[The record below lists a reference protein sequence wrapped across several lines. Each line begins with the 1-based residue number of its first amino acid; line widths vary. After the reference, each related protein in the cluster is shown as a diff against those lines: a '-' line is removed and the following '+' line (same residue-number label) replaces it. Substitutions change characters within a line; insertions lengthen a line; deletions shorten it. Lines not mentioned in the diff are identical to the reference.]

1 MESTLLDL
9 LSIETA
15 CWTPHLET
23 AGDVCVSEAH
33 AGRKVGF
40 VFLESDNPDN
50 ELSRL
55 ARLFGAGHWR
65 KVETLK
71 SILAGQGVAQ
81 PAQPELSS
89 SQLRDTS
96 EFARQRIDSIAELKT
111 LHYKGAALGMGAA
124 SSLISRTR
132 DSEPSLTVWRRL
144 LVRYLEAAAQTF
156 EQARFLMTR
165 YRPASI
171 LIYNGRFACNKAI
184 AEAARLL
191 NIECT
196 YHERG
201 ATIDRYEIYEKPV
214 HDLASVHKHI
224 LEAWDRAG
232 EDRTQ
237 IGRSFFER
245 RRKGDGIGWISYTG
259 TQRAGTL
266 PPRMHR
272 RRLVYFS
279 SSEDEYAAVGDLVKH
294 RLFASQRH
302 AVEFLVDWIGRQA
315 DTELVV
321 RVHPH
326 LRRKSDKD
334 RAWWHSLH
342 GPNVILVRAEDP
354 TDSYALALSADLV
367 LTYGSTM
374 GVEATFMGKPVVL
387 LADSAYQGQD
397 CAHEPGSQLEL
408 LHMLGNRDLPAKPV
422 AHCLPYGYYHLTHG
436 RRFRYFEPTSIFN
449 GKFMGVELSTDP
461 DTLRR
466 FKASVLG
473 KALTQ
478 VRTSLRD
485 AYHSLL
491 ANSP

>member
-1 MESTLLDL
+1 MLLDL

-23 AGDVCVSEAH
+23 AGDVCVSETH

-55 ARLFGAGHWR
+55 SRLFGAGHWR
-65 KVETLK
+65 KVEALK
-71 SILAGQGVAQ
+71 SKLAGQGVAL
-81 PAQPELSS
+81 PDQPELSPS
-89 SQLRDTS
+89 LLRETS
-96 EFARQRIDSIAELKT
+96 TFARQRVDSIAELKT

-132 DSEPSLTVWRRL
+132 DSEPSLTQWRRT
-144 LVRYLEAAAQTF
+144 LVRYLQAAALTF
-156 EQARFLMTR
+156 EQSRMLVTQ

-184 AEAARLL
+184 AEAARLS

-201 ATIDRYEIYEKPV
+201 ATLDRYELHERPV
-214 HDLASVHKHI
+214 HDLASVRKRM

-232 EDRTQ
+232 DDRTQ
-237 IGRSFFER
+237 VGRSFFER
-245 RRKGDGIGWISYTG
+245 RRQGDGIGWISYTG
-259 TQRAGTL
+259 AQRAGTL

-272 RRLVYFS
+272 RRLVYYS

-294 RLFASQRH
+294 RLFASQRL

-315 DTELVV
+315 DTELVI

-326 LRRKSDKD
+326 LRRKSDQD
-334 RAWWHSLH
+334 RGWWHGLQ
-342 GPNVILVRAEDP
+342 GTNVILVRAGDP
-354 TDSYALALSADLV
+354 TDSYALAQSADLI

-374 GVEATFMGKPVVL
+374 GVEAAFMGKPVIL
-387 LADSAYQGQD
+387 LADSAYQGLD

-408 LHMLGNRDLPAKPV
+408 LQMLGDRELPAKPV
-422 AHCLPYGYYHLTHG
+422 AHSLPYGYYLLTYG
-436 RRFRYFEPTSIFN
+436 RRYRFYEPTSIFN

-461 DTLRR
+461 DALRR

-473 KALTQ
+473 KTLTQ
-478 VRTSLRD
+478 VRASLRD
-485 AYHSLL
+485 AYRSLL
-491 ANSP
+491 AHSP